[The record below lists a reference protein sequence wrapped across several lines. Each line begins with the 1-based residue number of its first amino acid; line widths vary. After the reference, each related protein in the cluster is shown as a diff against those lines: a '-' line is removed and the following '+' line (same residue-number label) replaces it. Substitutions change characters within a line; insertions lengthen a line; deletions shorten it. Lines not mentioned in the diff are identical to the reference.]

1 MSLWEDF
8 FTGPCNHGLDCF
20 GVDGVLEK
28 ANRAIAKGG
37 IETTR
42 EKPAKEGVGRE
53 KFFGGVKGDVVRFGP
68 DHLIFGLDKQK
79 CVRGPIANIG
89 KPHFFARFKEGALA
103 GKGLIG
109 GKAIPLGISLGLISE
124 RVDRNQRLGEFDI
137 VFAVPGFILFEGF
150 VEGILFDV
158 GQ

>member
-1 MSLWEDF
+1 MAIG
-8 FTGPCNHGLDCF
+8 TGNQEFKCF
-20 GVDGVLEK
+20 CIDEVPNEAD
-28 ANRAIAKGG
+28 RAIAKGG

-42 EKPAKEGVGRE
+42 EKPAKEGVGRG
-53 KFFGGVKGDVVRFGP
+53 KFFGGVKGDVVGFGP

-79 CVRGPIANIG
+79 CVRGPICHIG
-89 KPHFFARFKEGALA
+89 KPHFFAHFKKGAFA